1 MDRRIP
7 LIALILAVSSL
18 PADAH
23 TGIGMA
29 TGLAAG
35 LSHPFAGLD
44 HLLAMTAVGLWAASL
59 GGRAIWA
66 VPIAFMAAMGLGG
79 GLGLGGM
86 PFPTV
91 EFMIGLSVVALGA
104 LVAFN
109 VKVPA
114 TAGMAIVA
122 AFALAHGHAHGSE
135 MPATASAL
143 AYGAGFIAA
152 TAILHAVGIGAGL
165 TVQRL
170 VTPAVSRIVG
180 GGIAA
185 LGLSLVVAG

>member
-7 LIALILAVSSL
+7 LIAIVLAVSSL
-18 PADAH
+18 PAEAH
-23 TGIGMA
+23 TGIGAA
-29 TGLAAG
+29 TGLVAG

-44 HLLAMTAVGLWAASL
+44 HLLAMSAVGLWAASL

-66 VPIAFMAAMGLGG
+66 VPVAFVAAMALGG

-86 PFPTV
+86 PFPAV

-114 TAGMAIVA
+114 AAGVAIVA
-122 AFALAHGHAHGSE
+122 AFALAHGHAHGTE
-135 MPATASAL
+135 MPVTASAL
-143 AYGAGFIAA
+143 AYGEGFIAA
-152 TAILHAVGIGAGL
+152 TAVLHAAGIGVGL

-170 VTPAVSRIVG
+170 VTPALARIMG
-180 GGIAA
+180 CGIAA
-185 LGLSLVVAG
+185 LGLSLVVAS